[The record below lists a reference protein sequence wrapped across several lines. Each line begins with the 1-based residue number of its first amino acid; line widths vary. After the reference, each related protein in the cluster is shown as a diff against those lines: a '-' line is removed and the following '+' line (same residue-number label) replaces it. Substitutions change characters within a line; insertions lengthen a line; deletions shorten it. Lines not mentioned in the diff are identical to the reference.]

1 MSDCIFLGGFEGN
14 LDVLN
19 FGDSFYG
26 RHQGN
31 LDKLVVIK
39 ELDETNKDLVKDI
52 RQRNLLKYLLA
63 KWNKLKHDPLTSSRT
78 SAYCATL
85 LRRASPKPR
94 FVTLFDTALALA
106 NSSFVLSISIIA
118 SADFK

>member
-63 KWNKLKHDPLTSSRT
+63 KWNKLKQKPQRN
-78 SAYCATL
+78 
-85 LRRASPKPR
+85 RRNR
-94 FVTLFDTALALA
+94 
-106 NSSFVLSISIIA
+106 SFCRRRRRRNIV
-118 SADFK
+118 DV